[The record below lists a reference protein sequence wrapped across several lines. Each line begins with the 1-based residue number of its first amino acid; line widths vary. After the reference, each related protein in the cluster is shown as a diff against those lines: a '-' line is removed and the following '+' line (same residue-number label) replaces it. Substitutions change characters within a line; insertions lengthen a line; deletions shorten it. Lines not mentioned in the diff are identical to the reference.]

1 MRGRAAGIVLLLLL
15 PAGRLAGQA
24 PAAAPGGVLRG
35 EVRDS
40 TTGLPVP
47 YALVI
52 WVERDNRLF
61 TAESGRFTMAGL
73 PSGRVTLRV
82 QQIGYRATTLVLSL
96 DTRSGEGGAPP
107 VVVRIARQPV
117 VLPTIVV
124 EGSVCSGVEALA
136 AGAEGGSILDQAFT
150 NAERLLTLERS
161 YPFRTAFQRV
171 TTVLD
176 TALTRETG
184 WVDTV
189 RYDTRRSVGYR
200 KGKVLEPPTGFSR
213 RELAN
218 YFTASDLANPE
229 FRKSHCFWYGGT
241 DSLQGFSGYRIHFA
255 PSDDVRSVDW
265 AGSLLIDSLT
275 MTLLQST
282 ARLVNLPPRGTIF
295 ASAEC
300 TVFYRPF
307 APTLVHEF
315 QARCIS
321 RQRGNPPRTV
331 VERWLLSEFTF
342 LKRSPVDS
350 VPP

>member
-1 MRGRAAGIVLLLLL
+1 MLVPFLFGSGW
-15 PAGRLAGQA
+15 GQV
-24 PAAAPGGVLRG
+24 PTAAPGGVLRG
-35 EVRDS
+35 EVVDS

-47 YALVI
+47 YALVV

-61 TAESGRFTMAGL
+61 TTESGRFTLSGL
-73 PSGRVTLRV
+73 PGGRVTLRV
-82 QQIGYRATTLVLSL
+82 QQIGYRATTLSLTL
-96 DTRSGEGGAPP
+96 DTRSATGAAPLL
-107 VVVRIARQPV
+107 VTIMRQPV

-124 EGSVCSGVEALA
+124 EGNACQGVEGPQPAV
-136 AGAEGGSILDQAFT
+136 EGGSILEQAFM
-150 NAERLLTLERS
+150 NAERLLTLERT

-171 TTVLD
+171 TSILD
-176 TALTRETG
+176 TMYSRETG

-189 RYDTRRSVGYR
+189 RYDSRRSQGYR
-200 KGKVLEPPTGFSR
+200 RGEVLDPPKGLSR

-229 FRKSHCFWYGGT
+229 FRRSHCFWYAGP
-241 DSLQGFSGYRIHFA
+241 DSLQGFAAWRIDFA
-255 PSDDVRSVDW
+255 PVPGLRSVDW

-282 ARLVNLPPRGTIF
+282 ARLVNLPERGTVF

-300 TVFYRPF
+300 AVYYRPF

-321 RQRGNPPRTV
+321 RQRGTPPRTV

-342 LKRSPVDS
+342 VKRSPVEPA
-350 VPP
+350 PP